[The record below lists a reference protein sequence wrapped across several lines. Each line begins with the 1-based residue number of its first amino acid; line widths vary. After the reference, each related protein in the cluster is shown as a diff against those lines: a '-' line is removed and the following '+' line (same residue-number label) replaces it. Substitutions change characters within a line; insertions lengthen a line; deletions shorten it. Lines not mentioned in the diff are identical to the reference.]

1 MFSNSLSGDGSAS
14 QQAHFIT
21 TYANDISKEAASDV
35 LRPVIIATIIDFW
48 LILHILSPTFATLYY
63 ETFVKLDVFITVR

>member
-1 MFSNSLSGDGSAS
+1 VFSNSLSGDGSAS

-48 LILHILSPTFATLYY
+48 LILH
-63 ETFVKLDVFITVR
+63 VKLDVFITVR